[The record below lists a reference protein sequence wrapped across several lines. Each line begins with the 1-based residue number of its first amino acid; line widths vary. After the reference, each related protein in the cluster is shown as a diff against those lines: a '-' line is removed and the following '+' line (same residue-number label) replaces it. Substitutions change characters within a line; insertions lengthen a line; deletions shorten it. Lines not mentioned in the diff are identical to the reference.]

1 MNLTPSPCRLCEVR
15 VQVLNCISKAEEGVG
30 ESSQEQQQQKHT
42 EAENDKRALMYDAK
56 VGVRLWLKCIVQ
68 L

>member
-1 MNLTPSPCRLCEVR
+1 MNLTSSRCRLCEVR

-30 ESSQEQQQQKHT
+30 ESSQEQEQQHT